1 MKEDKIAKYFDEAE
15 ELSHRLM
22 RKIHQDLSKENVGVT
37 GSQYL
42 VLKRLHENGNMTV
55 SEVAEDLG
63 VSLSAVTALVDRLCK
78 AELANRRRDDKDR
91 RLVWL
96 EITALGKEKVEI
108 CDTSRRRV
116 LHRYFSKLDDDDLS
130 RLIEI
135 NEKLRQIFKEEE

>member
-63 VSLSAVTALVDRLCK
+63 
-78 AELANRRRDDKDR
+78 
-91 RLVWL
+91 
-96 EITALGKEKVEI
+96 
-108 CDTSRRRV
+108 
-116 LHRYFSKLDDDDLS
+116 FP
-130 RLIEI
+130 
-135 NEKLRQIFKEEE
+135 